1 MPSIPINRVIE
12 KLDEYLNLNSD
23 YEGAERHLKYWLAE
37 AEYQRD
43 DRGAFAV
50 VNEMIGM
57 YRKCGRR
64 RDAYRA
70 SERVLDLVDKLEIG
84 DEIGGATAYL
94 NTGTVYKAF
103 GEPEKALPRYEHA
116 RKIYE
121 RDLDPSDPRLGGL
134 YNNMALTL
142 TDLGR
147 YEEAEEMFRQALG
160 VMEQK
165 EHGETDR
172 AVTYLNLAELKER
185 QYGFERAEEEI
196 LSFMDSA
203 WAMLNTPDLPRDGY
217 YAFVAEK
224 CIPLF
229 VHYEYYLIANEL
241 ERRIREI
248 RGGGRRA

>member
-1 MPSIPINRVIE
+1 
-12 KLDEYLNLNSD
+12 
-23 YEGAERHLKYWLAE
+23 
-37 AEYQRD
+37 
-43 DRGAFAV
+43 
-50 VNEMIGM
+50 
-57 YRKCGRR
+57 
-64 RDAYRA
+64 
-70 SERVLDLVDKLEIG
+70 
-84 DEIGGATAYL
+84 
-94 NTGTVYKAF
+94 
-103 GEPEKALPRYEHA
+103 
-116 RKIYE
+116 
-121 RDLDPSDPRLGGL
+121 
-134 YNNMALTL
+134 
-142 TDLGR
+142 
-147 YEEAEEMFRQALG
+147 MFRQALR